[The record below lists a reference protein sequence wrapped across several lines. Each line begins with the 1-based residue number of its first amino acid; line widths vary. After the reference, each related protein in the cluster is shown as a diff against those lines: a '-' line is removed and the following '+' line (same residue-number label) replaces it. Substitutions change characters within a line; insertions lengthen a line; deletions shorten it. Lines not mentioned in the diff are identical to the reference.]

1 LDLHQATQEEIV
13 TGMKNDAFKIT
24 IVGVGTLGSY
34 IAAEFLKADAQVI
47 AADIRPDVVEAI
59 NNRNGGSS
67 DPKIREILHNK
78 VSEGKLKATTDV
90 AGAAADSKVI
100 CISVPTLLRKDQNP
114 DLSHLKYAAD
124 TISKGLTKHSI
135 VMLYSTVPIG
145 TTRNVVLPILQ
156 QSGLTIGDFCLAYTP
171 ERLNP
176 GITIGKA
183 ARIPRVV
190 SGIDVRSKD
199 LAVKI
204 IKALRKKVVPVSSVE
219 QAEATKLFENT
230 FRDVNIALVN
240 ELAIYFNRLGLDI
253 LEVVK
258 AASTKGNIVAHYPG
272 AGVGGYCIPVSPH
285 YLAVRSDPDELRI
298 IKVAREINDN
308 MPNYVIDLVVNILN
322 QKGKPIQEAKITV
335 LGLAYKENISELR
348 WSPSIQIIEQLKT
361 LGVKLSLHDP
371 YASNVDVKNMYG
383 LPNLPLEKALKDS
396 DCMVIVTGHEE
407 FKKLQFEKIRALM
420 KDRAAVID
428 GRNIVNSG
436 DVTSNG
442 FIYAG
447 VGRTERAIAM
457 TQQTTSHDV
466 R

>member
-1 LDLHQATQEEIV
+1 
-13 TGMKNDAFKIT
+13 MKNDAFKIT

-114 DLSHLKYAAD
+114 DLNQLKYAAD

-145 TTRNVVLPILQ
+145 TTRKIVLPILQ
-156 QSGLTIGDFCLAYTP
+156 RSGLTIGDFCLAYTP

-199 LAVKI
+199 LVVKI

-230 FRDVNIALVN
+230 LRDVNIALVN

-258 AASTKGNIVAHYPG
+258 AASTKWNIVAHYPG

-298 IKVAREINDN
+298 VKVAREINDN

-348 WSPSIQIIEQLKT
+348 WSPSIQIIELFRT
-361 LGVKLSLHDP
+361 LGAKLSLHDP
-371 YASNVDVKNMYG
+371 YASNVEVNKMYG
-383 LPNLPLEKALKDS
+383 LPNLRLEEALKGS

-420 KDRAAVID
+420 KDRAVVID
-428 GRNIVNSG
+428 GRNIVNSA

-457 TQQTTSHDV
+457 AQQTTSHDI